1 MKHPPKKQP
10 QTVERWNLPELHPDR
25 APTLQSI
32 QRSAA
37 LRRHSLRRTTAR
49 ATGLG
54 GGIVA
59 VITVAVWISSPQT
72 TPRPTNPEQLRL
84 QTMLP
89 QTTVPQTAFQQ
100 TESPNERVAPSGS
113 SAALSVA
120 STAPPSQPTHHNLK
134 LYAKIRAETPVFTW
148 DEERGAMV
156 PVGWVRSTDRVPVE
170 LETFSQE
177 QIQSLESVLH
187 TQHQRVVL

>member
-84 QTMLP
+84 QKTL
-89 QTTVPQTAFQQ
+89 PQTAFQQ